1 MMKRERRNTVSIHAQ
16 ALPRAPPASCPRRD
30 RRAGG
35 SLPFSGTTAETQFRP
50 VPSCFRLD
58 MDDAEAPPAAG
69 RVKRLASNNVAAVIA
84 AAGPARRE
92 VRRCPTAQ
100 CIASLPRLAEP
111 LRAPLLTRAA
121 RAQSPVASTPPA
133 DGAVVAQASPELP
146 SLAMPALASAGVE
159 ARVSPAAPGGGAA
172 RQPKPAAKKAA
183 RLSDASAG
191 SDGSGGDSGKHGL
204 GGKAA
209 SMRPTNNQLTC
220 VRARGCA
227 ANCACACAAS

>member
-1 MMKRERRNTVSIHAQ
+1 
-16 ALPRAPPASCPRRD
+16 
-30 RRAGG
+30 
-35 SLPFSGTTAETQFRP
+35 
-50 VPSCFRLD
+50 
-58 MDDAEAPPAAG
+58 MDEAEAPPAAG
-69 RVKRLASNNVAAVIA
+69 RVKRLASNNVAAAIA

-121 RAQSPVASTPPA
+121 RAQSLVASTPPA
-133 DGAVVAQASPELP
+133 DGAVVAQASPELTSAAIP
-146 SLAMPALASAGVE
+146 SFASAGVE
-159 ARVSPAAPGGGAA
+159 ARVSPPAPGVGAA